1 MFTETLWFQLWLN
14 EWVSEQASKRA
25 EWARE
30 PAHVGGGKQEMHA
43 RGTSWASHDKL
54 WIRIYI
60 YIFFFWVERCETV
73 FIIIMKII
81 IMRRMVMIKKT
92 YCKCYTSTPARPTL
106 LNSCHLD
113 PQPWWKNTSTLVCA
127 GSELCPHPHHVPEQ
141 QALPAPPGS
150 WCCRDSG
157 CTLKPLEITSRR
169 TACSSFL
176 AWSLSD
182 TLLLPSRT

>member
-1 MFTETLWFQLWLN
+1 MS
-14 EWVSEQASKRA
+14 EWVSKRA
-25 EWARE
+25 SE
-30 PAHVGGGKQEMHA
+30 PSEQESQHMWGEGNKKCMPEEPH
-43 RGTSWASHDKL
+43 GHHTINCGSVY
-54 WIRIYI
+54 IYI
-60 YIFFFWVERCETV
+60 YIFFWVERCETV

-92 YCKCYTSTPARPTL
+92 YCNCYTSTPARPTL

-176 AWSLSD
+176 TWSLSD